1 METTWINYKES
12 NLDSQNNTSRIQS
25 TPRPSCFT
33 EKLPKQKKRRKMVL
47 IRQEN
52 MGQKAIY

>member
-1 METTWINYKES
+1 METTWVNYKES
-12 NLDSQNNTSRIQS
+12 KLDSQNNTSIIQS

-33 EKLPKQKKRRKMVL
+33 GQLPKLMKRRRTVL

-52 MGQKAIY
+52 EGQKIVY